1 MTFGVHQ
8 QILTPIYAGPAHRSP
23 IDHYLSRVEVEL
35 GGVTLYYQI
44 ITPPEEV
51 ELRGLESVQWRVQH
65 KIRERIM
72 YEIEKQIFKIHPD
85 GSAMR

>member
-1 MTFGVHQ
+1 MTFGVCQ

-23 IDHYLSRVEVEL
+23 IDHYLSRVEVDL

-51 ELRGLESVQWRVQH
+51 EARGLESVQWRVQH

>member
-8 QILTPIYAGPAHRSP
+8 QILTPVYAGPPHRSP
-23 IDHYLSRVEVEL
+23 IDHYLSRVEVDL

-51 ELRGLESVQWRVQH
+51 EARGWESVQRSVKR

-72 YEIEKQIFKIHPD
+72 YEIEKQLFKIHPD

>member
-23 IDHYLSRVEVEL
+23 IDHYLSRVEVDL
-35 GGVTLYYQI
+35 GGVTLHYEI
-44 ITPPEEV
+44 ITTPRDIEV
-51 ELRGLESVQWRVQH
+51 FGWKSVQRSVQH
-65 KIRERIM
+65 KLREVIM
-72 YEIEKQIFKIHPD
+72 YEIEKYIFKIHPD

>member
-8 QILTPIYAGPAHRSP
+8 QILTPVYAGPPHRSP
-23 IDHYLSRVEVEL
+23 IDHYLTRVEVEL
-35 GGVTLYYQI
+35 GGATLYYQI
-44 ITPPEEV
+44 ITTPREIEAC
-51 ELRGLESVQWRVQH
+51 GLESMQWRVKR
-65 KIRERIM
+65 KIREVIM